1 MSSAPIAPSP
11 PSVIKDRRLGF
22 LIWQSI
28 STASVYLFSSLLL
41 LSLPLLRRRHFS
53 LSDFLLSF
61 LALQSFLL
69 LLSSSFLLLLSPS
82 PVPAASLPELFTTLL
97 KSALKCAIGG
107 FSGPDFTGDSVSRAW
122 RSLKSIFFLVVCVV
136 AGIFSVFAACWDSDE
151 GAYAL
156 GLRGAVFGLVYGAHY
171 LFRKRWILK
180 FPIIQRPL
188 FYSFK
193 KGFYSSFPRAL
204 KMSVQG
210 FVYSFMLLLFLPDEY
225 QIKGTIGRR
234 LISQIRVLLGIFTVS
249 FCWEISHHLLQVV
262 HTRRCIF
269 APPQGSAAVETNPSE
284 TLLEVLEQS
293 PPKSLLQHLAYL
305 DLCIVSENNTEPWR
319 RAAFFEESGET
330 YRRVIR
336 ACLRPLENFTSKL
349 VEGLEGR
356 YGECSDLFLEQMSLP
371 MDSHAYS
378 KLNAAF
384 DDYELCA
391 WSSRSLA
398 ALTVWSRREDRYGVA
413 QLSSCNTAAVSTLLT
428 ALLAVEACLGK
439 KTGGPS
445 TSQFLSPTSMKW
457 ATVST
462 GKKDHRVTAVTVKKQ
477 CELHNKA
484 YAMAD
489 VLRASIYQ
497 IVSAFW
503 VDMQASAKSMV
514 LDKNWI
520 SEAKPLFGARPV
532 LVQKLLDFLDYRA
545 V

>member
-1 MSSAPIAPSP
+1 MSSAPMAPSP
-11 PSVIKDRRLGF
+11 PSVIKDRRLRF

-28 STASVYLFSSLLL
+28 STVSVYLFSSLLH
-41 LSLPLLRRRHFS
+41 LRLGHFS
-53 LSDFLLSF
+53 LSDSLLSF
-61 LALQSFLL
+61 LALHAFLL
-69 LLSSSFLLLLSPS
+69 LLSSSFLLLLSPC
-82 PVPAASLPELFTTLL
+82 PAPAASLPELSTTLR
-97 KSALKCAIGG
+97 KSAFKWAIGG
-107 FSGPDFTGDSVSRAW
+107 FPRPDFTVDSVSRAW

-136 AGIFSVFAACWDSDE
+136 AGIFSVVAACWDSDE
-151 GAYAL
+151 GAYSL
-156 GLRGAVFGLVYGAHY
+156 RLRGAVFGLVYGAYY
-171 LFRKRWILK
+171 LASKRWILK

-193 KGFYSSFPRAL
+193 KYFYSSFTSAL
-204 KMSVQG
+204 KMSV
-210 FVYSFMLLLFLPDEY
+210 
-225 QIKGTIGRR
+225 R
-234 LISQIRVLLGIFTVS
+234 
-249 FCWEISHHLLQVV
+249 CHHLLQVV

-269 APPQGSAAVETNPSE
+269 APPQGSAAAETNHSE

-305 DLCIVSENNTEPWR
+305 DLCIVSENNTEQWR

-330 YRRVIR
+330 YRQVIR
-336 ACLRPLENFTSKL
+336 ACLRPIENFTSKL

-356 YGECSDLFLEQMSLP
+356 YGDCSDLFLKQMSLP
-371 MDSHAYS
+371 MDFHTYS

-398 ALTVWSRREDRYGVA
+398 ALTVCSRHEDRYKVA

-445 TSQFLSPTSMKW
+445 KQFLSPTSMKW
-457 ATVST
+457 ATVEE
-462 GKKDHRVTAVTVKKQ
+462 Q
-477 CELHNKA
+477 CELHNQA

-520 SEAKPLFGARPV
+520 SEAKPLFGARSV

>member
-1 MSSAPIAPSP
+1 MSSAPMAPSP
-11 PSVIKDRRLGF
+11 PSVIKDRRLRF

-28 STASVYLFSSLLL
+28 STVSVYLFSSLLH
-41 LSLPLLRRRHFS
+41 LRLGHFS
-53 LSDFLLSF
+53 LSDSLLSF
-61 LALQSFLL
+61 LALHAFLL
-69 LLSSSFLLLLSPS
+69 LLSSSFLLLLSPC
-82 PVPAASLPELFTTLL
+82 PAPAASLPELSTTLR
-97 KSALKCAIGG
+97 KSAFKWAIGG
-107 FSGPDFTGDSVSRAW
+107 FPRPDFTVDSVSRAW

-136 AGIFSVFAACWDSDE
+136 AGIFSVVAACWDSDE
-151 GAYAL
+151 GAYSL
-156 GLRGAVFGLVYGAHY
+156 RLRGAVFGFMYGAYY
-171 LFRKRWILK
+171 LASKRWILK

-193 KGFYSSFPRAL
+193 KYFYSSFTSAL
-204 KMSVQG
+204 KMSVRW
-210 FVYSFMLLLFLPDEY
+210 FVYSFMLLLFLPAEF
-225 QIKGTIGRR
+225 QIKGTIGRW
-234 LISQIRVLLGIFTVS
+234 LISQIRVLLGIFTFS
-249 FCWEISHHLLQVV
+249 FCWEISHHLLQVL

-269 APPQGSAAVETNPSE
+269 APPQGSAAAETNPSK

-305 DLCIVSENNTEPWR
+305 DLCIVSENNTEQWR

-330 YRRVIR
+330 YRQVIR

-356 YGECSDLFLEQMSLP
+356 YGDCSDLFLKQMSLP
-371 MDSHAYS
+371 MDFHTYS

-398 ALTVWSRREDRYGVA
+398 ALTVCSRHKDRYKVA

-445 TSQFLSPTSMKW
+445 KQFLSPTSMKW
-457 ATVST
+457 ETVEE
-462 GKKDHRVTAVTVKKQ
+462 Q

-520 SEAKPLFGARPV
+520 SEAKPLFGARSV